1 MFLWE
6 VEVNEEVLQGEDRER
21 VLCFSPSDLL
31 GNCLSH
37 REG

>member
-31 GNCLSH
+31 GNLLPQ
-37 REG
+37 REW